1 MTSLQT
7 DNARRFVNHYRC
19 PECGEEWQDTWSC
32 ACNDQCPGCGLKD
45 VEPYESVATL
55 AHTRRSEQ

>member
-19 PECGEEWQDTWSC
+19 PVCGQKWQDTWSC
-32 ACNDQCPGCGLKD
+32 ACNDECPGCGLKD
-45 VEPYESVATL
+45 IEPYESIETQAKE
-55 AHTRRSEQ
+55 R